1 MPSHPTG
8 ADSSSF
14 WLCVLVLTGQLD
26 EPEPENVKQV
36 ELRVPRTA
44 ALQCVWSFSDFSPYR
59 LLSLSAR
66 LFGCTSPSLWMLSVC
81 LAEIEKHKG
90 NRFYRNGVECFQQY
104 RWDLLI
110 SLLCHQGLES
120 SQLRLTSLLGL
131 RSLCWCRAEWRS
143 SFGRRPNTR
152 GSRLP
157 PKASASTCSNM
168 EATYLTWWDWFL
180 GLD

>member
-1 MPSHPTG
+1 MSSHPG

-26 EPEPENVKQV
+26 EPEPENVKRV

-59 LLSLSAR
+59 LLSLPAR

-90 NRFYRNGVECFQQY
+90 NRFYRSGVFSAVPVRPSHFSVVPSGVGVITAPVNVTARFKEPLLVPGRVTITFWETTKHQGQSSSAQGLGFHMQQHGGHISHMMG
-104 RWDLLI
+104 LI
-110 SLLCHQGLES
+110 S
-120 SQLRLTSLLGL
+120 
-131 RSLCWCRAEWRS
+131 RS
-143 SFGRRPNTR
+143 
-152 GSRLP
+152 
-157 PKASASTCSNM
+157 
-168 EATYLTWWDWFL
+168 
-180 GLD
+180 